1 MPLMGGCRGV
11 AVSWD
16 RSCRAGQPEP
26 RRNPSGGQHLISRSV
41 SEDAAVDG
49 YHTVTCAAR
58 PAQLVHRAADRHPG
72 VGQLPQR
79 PHQCGHAGGG
89 AGHPPTHPALG
100 PDQLLIA
107 AKVGI
112 SPDDDGADISAT
124 IDAAEARIRQ
134 AVPAAQVIYLEPDI
148 YRPQVPAT

>member
-1 MPLMGGCRGV
+1 MAITRLHALRARRSSCIAQQTAIP
-11 AVSWD
+11 ASA
-16 RSCRAGQPEP
+16 SCR
-26 RRNPSGGQHLISRSV
+26 SV
-41 SEDAAVDG
+41 PTSAA
-49 YHTVTCAAR
+49 T
-58 PAQLVHRAADRHPG
+58 PG
-72 VGQLPQR
+72 VDRIIHLR
-79 PHQCGHAGGG
+79 TLH
-89 AGHPPTHPALG
+89 LG

-112 SPDDDGADISAT
+112 RPDDDGADISAT